1 MIFLMPDAD
10 SSVSPRTTLGVFEAM
25 RKRRMH
31 RVFTADPIDDDVLE
45 RLVYA
50 AGRAQVARPNIR
62 HLIVVTDERLIHT
75 VRQACP
81 GFVNNATAIIVICS
95 DLERAEEQVG
105 RRGVEVVT
113 RLDAGAAAGYLT
125 VAAPALDIGVITV
138 TSWTEEVVQ
147 AIFGLPKHVR
157 PEVLVGVGRPIEN
170 PPKTLKRFI
179 PIVHHNGYGQP
190 WEKST

>member
-1 MIFLMPDAD
+1 MMFLMSDAHP
-10 SSVSPRTTLGVFEAM
+10 SVKSVVPLGVFEAM

-31 RVFTADPIDDDVLE
+31 RVFTADQVDAEVLE

-62 HLIVVTDERLIHT
+62 HLIVVTDGRLIRT

-95 DLERAEEQVG
+95 DLELAEEQVG

-125 VAAPALDIGVITV
+125 VAAPALAIGVITV

-147 AIFGLPKHVR
+147 TIFGLPKHVR

-170 PPKTLKRFI
+170 PPKTPKRFL

-190 WEKST
+190 WEKSN